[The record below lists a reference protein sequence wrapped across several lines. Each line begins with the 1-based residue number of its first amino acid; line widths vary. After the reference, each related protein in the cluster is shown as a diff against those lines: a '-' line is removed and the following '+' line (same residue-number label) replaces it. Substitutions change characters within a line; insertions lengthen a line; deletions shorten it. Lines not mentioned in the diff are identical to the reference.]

1 MVKKDGEHFNKS
13 DIHLFMA
20 ADVTPPGVLRQGTDV
35 TRRLL
40 TSLGELVVVEEISPW
55 LENVK

>member
-1 MVKKDGEHFNKS
+1 MVKKNGEHFNKS
-13 DIHLFMA
+13 GFHLFMA
-20 ADVTPPGVLRQGTDV
+20 ADVMPPGVLRQGTDV

-55 LENVK
+55 LEKVK

>member
-13 DIHLFMA
+13 GIHLFMA
-20 ADVTPPGVLRQGTDV
+20 VDVTPPGVLRQGIDV

-40 TSLGELVVVEEISPW
+40 ASLGEVVVVEEISPW